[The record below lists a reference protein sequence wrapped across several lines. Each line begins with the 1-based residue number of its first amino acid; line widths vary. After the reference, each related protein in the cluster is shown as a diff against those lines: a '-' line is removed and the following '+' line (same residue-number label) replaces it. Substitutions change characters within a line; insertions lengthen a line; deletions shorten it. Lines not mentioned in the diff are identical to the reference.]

1 MKTLTV
7 VLFGGLLLFSA
18 SRAQAG
24 ESGRVQD
31 PAWDFYAKSQKQIQ
45 VAYHHLV
52 RLYLHDLKDTVLKS
66 QELQLAQADQQN
78 ERYYFLAEHHPE
90 RIIRNQGF
98 NAFVNFPWT
107 QEDEALLLAGNKAFQ
122 KRQKQID
129 KLKAKLD
136 QDPGYTRILDK
147 LRALSGDVEY
157 RKIHTRFR
165 FVPRDVETLL
175 SGQSLPDAENSF

>member
-1 MKTLTV
+1 MRTLTA
-7 VLFGGLLLFSA
+7 LLFAGLFLFST
-18 SRAQAG
+18 SQVRAAENQ
-24 ESGRVQD
+24 RVQD

-52 RLYLHDLKDTVLKS
+52 RLHLHDLKDTVLKS

-78 ERYYFLAEHHPE
+78 ERYYFLAGNHPE
-90 RIIRNQGF
+90 RIIRDQGF

-107 QEDEALLLAGNKAFQ
+107 PEDEALLLAGNKAFQ

-129 KLKAKLD
+129 KLKTKLD
-136 QDPGYTRILDK
+136 QDPGYKRILDK

-175 SGQSLPDAENSF
+175 SGQALTDAENTF